1 MIKRVHIL
9 LLAITFS
16 LIVFVKLGVSAPS
29 ESKNDGKNLQAE
41 KYIKTAESFIKTDI
55 DSALFYASKAFNC
68 LRTDG
73 NIESSANYNLL
84 MADIYKQK
92 SLYDVSLKYYHTAL
106 SIYKQGGIDHGQSAA
121 LTGIG
126 DIYDFQKQDSLA
138 LKYYFESLSIAE
150 RIGSQHQKAQNFNN
164 IAVVFKRTNSNLSIS
179 YFNKAIEIY
188 LQLDMQDNL
197 GVCYNNLGTLHRN
210 LNNIDSAE
218 VYMIKS
224 MRIRESTGNLQGFAI
239 SLNNLAYLNY
249 EKALST
255 EDLVQ
260 SNFYYNTAIEY
271 AKKSLEVSKNLNSL
285 YTRSNSYGTLTQIY
299 LELENYEEAMNY
311 QSLYFVTRDSIFNID
326 KAAVIEDIEAKYQ
339 VSRKNAE
346 IIALESEKELS
357 KIRNAQ
363 FYTIV
368 FGIVSLLSIF
378 LTLLII
384 KRRKDKMIYS
394 QKEQILLN
402 QEKLTNSELEKKRLK
417 EKELLSEIDFKSK
430 QLNTHALN
438 MIQKNTILNDV
449 KTEIKNIYSDI
460 PEKYRKSLQRIIN
473 KISFAQNSEKD
484 WEKFKLYFEQINKD
498 FYDKLKKINSDLSD
512 NDLRICAL
520 IKLNLSPKEIAKV
533 LNIAPNSIKSSR
545 YRLKKKL
552 ALDTKDD
559 LEMFVRGI

>member
-106 SIYKQGGIDHGQSAA
+106 SIYKQGGIDHRQSAA

>member
-1 MIKRVHIL
+1 MIQRVHIL
-9 LLAITFS
+9 LLIITFS
-16 LIVFVKLGVSAPS
+16 LLVYVKIGVSAPI
-29 ESKNDGKNLQAE
+29 ENKNQGENSQTE
-41 KYIKTAESFIKTDI
+41 KYIKAAESFIKTDI
-55 DSALFYASKAFNC
+55 DSALFYASKAFKC
-68 LRTDG
+68 LSTDD

-92 SLYDVSLKYYHTAL
+92 SIYDISLKYYHTAL
-106 SIYKQGGIDHGQSAA
+106 SIYKQFDLEKGQAAA

-126 DIYDFQKQDSLA
+126 DVYDFQKQDSLA

-150 RIGSQHQKAQNFNN
+150 RISSSEQKAQNFNN

-255 EDLVQ
+255 DDLVQ
-260 SNFYYNTAIEY
+260 RNFYYNTAIEY
-271 AKKSLEVSKNLNSL
+271 AKRSLEVSKSLNSL

-299 LELENYEEAMNY
+299 LELKNYEEAMNY
-311 QSLYFVTRDSIFNID
+311 QSLYFITRDSIFNID

-346 IIALESEKELS
+346 IAALESEKELS

-417 EKELLSEIDFKSK
+417 EKELLSEIDYKSK

-473 KISFAQNSEKD
+473 KISFVQNSEKD

-498 FYDKLKKINSDLSD
+498 FYRKLKLKNSDLSD

-520 IKLNLSPKEIAKV
+520 IKLNLSPKEISRL
-533 LNIAPNSIKSSR
+533 LNLAPNTIKSSR

-552 ALDTKDD
+552 ALDTEDD
-559 LEMFVRGI
+559 LDLFIRGL